1 MKTAVLSTA
10 LYAALSVAAPVPA
23 ASASDCKSYTLLFAR
38 GTTEMGTMGSVVGP
52 SLSTKVKSA
61 LGENNVNVEGV
72 QYAADA
78 AGIMSE
84 SMGTGGA
91 GTTAMTNLANSWLSK
106 CPDTKLILTGYSQG
120 AMLVHH
126 TATKLGSKTSSVA
139 CAVTFGDPFKS
150 QKLDGI
156 SASKFKTFCASGDSV
171 CGTSLGG
178 SSSGVSSGGDTS
190 ASTSGHLGYGADTG
204 TAATFIKNAVGSS
217 SRRELVGLEATATT
231 LEARDPQFSLPSG
244 TGSGLGGLTSAL
256 PSGLG
261 SSTGGGLGGLT
272 SGLPSLGGSG
282 TGSGLG
288 GLTSGLPS
296 LGSSGSGIGTS
307 TLEARDAQFDLGSST
322 GSGLGGLTSSLPS
335 GLGSSTGSGLG
346 GLTSGLPSLGSGTGT
361 SSGLGGLTSGLPSSL
376 GSSSSGTG
384 FGTSTLEARDPQ
396 FSSLGGLGSLG
407 SGTGT
412 GSLGSLSTP
421 SFGSLGGSSGTSPF
435 GSLSSLGS
443 GSGLGSSLGGSS
455 LGSGLGSSSGLSGL
469 SSGY

>member
-190 ASTSGHLGYGADTG
+190 ASTSGHLGYSADTG

-296 LGSSGSGIGTS
+296 LSGSSGSGI
-307 TLEARDAQFDLGSST
+307 
-322 GSGLGGLTSSLPS
+322 
-335 GLGSSTGSGLG
+335 
-346 GLTSGLPSLGSGTGT
+346 
-361 SSGLGGLTSGLPSSL
+361 
-376 GSSSSGTG
+376 
-384 FGTSTLEARDPQ
+384 GTSTLEARDPQ

-407 SGTGT
+407 SGT

-455 LGSGLGSSSGLSGL
+455 LGSGLGSSGLSGL